1 MRRLLVSLVSLLV
14 TTSMQAES
22 LIGIRADKSEAVFAI
37 DDVMSIKVSEADMM
51 TVNKVNG
58 EKSSNFSVVK
68 FGKDEVLV
76 GVDETKSVMD
86 IKVYPN
92 PVKKII
98 YLVGADAS
106 TSISIVDING
116 KTVFDGVGESI
127 DVEHLAKGMYV
138 ISAEGKRVK
147 FIKE

>member
-68 FGKDEVLV
+68 FSKGALL
-76 GVDETKSVMD
+76 GVDEAKSVMD